1 MHTLVFTLC
10 QRFQVENRK
19 ENVMF
24 TEFRMGGNFWR
35 FVYIYSEDGH
45 DSVLIVIMKEFKD
58 QTLEYEWKGSRLEP
72 CFRAMPFSCSVLGAL
87 SKAWST
93 PPF

>member
-24 TEFRMGGNFWR
+24 TEFRMGGNF
-35 FVYIYSEDGH
+35 
-45 DSVLIVIMKEFKD
+45 
-58 QTLEYEWKGSRLEP
+58 
-72 CFRAMPFSCSVLGAL
+72 
-87 SKAWST
+87 
-93 PPF
+93 